1 MSLLSVTDLHVR
13 IGEIPVVSGLSFV
26 LERGGRLGLIGES
39 GSGKSM
45 AALALIGLLPDVASA
60 SGRIEFDG
68 QELIGLSERRRCAL
82 RGDRVGMIFQ
92 EPMTALNPV
101 MRVGNQ
107 VAEVVRVHRGGSRR
121 STLARALELLQ
132 RVEFPDPERIARA
145 YPHELSGGQRQRIM
159 VAMAVACSPSLVLA
173 DEPTTALDV
182 TVQAQMLRLLARLV
196 AEEESALILIS
207 HDLAVVS
214 GMCDRIMVMY
224 GGKIVERGPTASVL
238 EAPRHPYTLGLL
250 ATSSAMSVSADGGAV
265 LPTIPGSVPA
275 LGRFPAGCVFRSRCS
290 RATGKCRTEPPLTGE
305 LHGFACWHPVD
316 TGALAQTVGG
326 VA

>member
-275 LGRFPAGCVFRSRCS
+275 LGRFPAGCVFRSRCP
-290 RATGKCRTEPPLTGE
+290 RATAKCRTEPPLAGE
-305 LHGFACWHPVD
+305 PHGFACWHPVD
-316 TGALAQTVGG
+316 TGALAQTIGG